1 MCLKAQKDGI
11 TTLKELA
18 GTQVYQYWYDNIFNI
33 MGVCKKIMEAEE
45 VEQLGVEGS

>member
-18 GTQVYQYWYDNIFNI
+18 GEQVYQYWYNIFNI
-33 MGVCKKIMEAEE
+33 MGICKKIMEAEE